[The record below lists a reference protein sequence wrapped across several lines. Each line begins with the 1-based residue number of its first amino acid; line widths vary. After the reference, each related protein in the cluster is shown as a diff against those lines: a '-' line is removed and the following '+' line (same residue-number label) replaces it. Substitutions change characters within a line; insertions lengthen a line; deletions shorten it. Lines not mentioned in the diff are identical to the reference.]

1 MQFEENP
8 QNQLKQKKKNP
19 RNQTQNLNQ
28 QKITW
33 TTLNMQNSWNN
44 SKNPEWL
51 LGSVNS
57 KLELNS

>member
-8 QNQLKQKKKNP
+8 QNQLKQKKNP